1 MLKRNLNGL
10 AWIAIALLPLLGMG
24 CMSPG
29 VDMRLRTIETRQDSI
44 LKVLVAMQEKSDF
57 VAVRAG
63 WRPPLDTTPKIIP
76 VGNSFSHGPQNAKVT
91 IIEFSDLECP
101 YCAQV
106 APVLDSVSKA
116 FPNDVRVV
124 FKHFPLSFHEKAR
137 EAAAAAIAAGNQG
150 KFFEFRSA
158 SAPHFRN
165 LSETLYDSIAQ
176 HIGLDMVRFRKERV
190 LNAEIGKILEKDMEL
205 GRKVGVEGTP
215 TIFVN
220 GKLATNRSFE
230 YFAQLIGK

>member
-1 MLKRNLNGL
+1 MLKQNWKWL
-10 AWIAIALLPLLGMG
+10 AWAAFALLPWVGSG

-29 VDMRLRTIETRQDSI
+29 VDMRLRTIEARQDSI
-44 LKVLVAMQEKSDF
+44 LKVLVGMQEKSDF
-57 VAVRAG
+57 VAARAG
-63 WRPPLDTTPKIIP
+63 WRPPPDTTPKDIP
-76 VGNSFSHGPQNAKVT
+76 IGNSFTHGPQNAKIT
-91 IIEFSDLECP
+91 IVEFSDLQCP

-106 APVLDSVSKA
+106 APILDSVAKA
-116 FPNDVRVV
+116 FPNDVRLV

-150 KFFEFRSA
+150 KFFEFRFA
-158 SAPHFRN
+158 SSPHFRN
-165 LSETLYDSIAQ
+165 LSDTLYDSIAQ

-190 LNAEIGKILEKDMEL
+190 LTAEIGQILDKDMEL

-215 TIFVN
+215 TLFVN